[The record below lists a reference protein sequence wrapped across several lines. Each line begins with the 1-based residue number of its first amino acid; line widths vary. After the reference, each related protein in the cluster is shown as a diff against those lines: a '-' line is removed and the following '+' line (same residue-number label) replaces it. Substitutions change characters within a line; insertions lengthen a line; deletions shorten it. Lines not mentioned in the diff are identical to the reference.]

1 MNATTCMNATTGL
14 NSIDISDP
22 TGYELW
28 NTLILMI
35 PPFILFILYT
45 ERKKERKRLEE
56 SKSKPKQLP
65 NDFRLMLNN
74 CKNDH
79 VNKAVKYYCANVSGD
94 DERNSYNQLAI
105 NQKFKSRAR
114 KLLSSNILTEGIY
127 EYYYKDTKISINI
140 ISYKD
145 TPLAYDGW
153 TGFHEEIELVVK
165 DNNNTLEQNRL
176 LIDEFIK
183 DASTHFSDKW
193 LDKEDEESKVTVY
206 IWDDYW
212 DTLEKSLNR
221 KLSTIYLDGKEKEVY
236 DKIIDFRSPEKEE
249 IYKEFGIPYKYN
261 IMFHG
266 VPGTGKTS
274 LVFSLA
280 SELKMNVAI
289 MTFTNEM
296 NDTTLMRCF
305 RRIPE
310 NCILVIEDIDTLF
323 QSRKKNDELKNNI
336 TFSGLLNTTDGI
348 AYVDKQ
354 IIIMTTNHPLHLD
367 AALKR
372 PGRIDMSLEFKYS
385 TKKQISQM
393 FHKFLPKQKER
404 FNDFY
409 DSVKHLKLTS
419 AMLQHFF
426 FGNMD
431 KDNIIDHIEELE
443 KIVNENQYESKKDLY
458 T

>member
-1 MNATTCMNATTGL
+1 MDTNMSKT
-14 NSIDISDP
+14 SVEDSS
-22 TGYELW
+22 
-28 NTLILMI
+28 
-35 PPFILFILYT
+35 
-45 ERKKERKRLEE
+45 KE
-56 SKSKPKQLP
+56 KSNKSLKP

-94 DERNSYNQLAI
+94 DERNRYNQLAI
-105 NQKFKSRAR
+105 NQKFKSRER
-114 KLLSSNILTEGIY
+114 KLLSSHVLTDGKY
-127 EYYYKDTKISINI
+127 VYYYKDTKININVI
-140 ISYKD
+140 LYKD
-145 TPLAYDGW
+145 TPLAFDGW

-165 DNNNTLEQNRL
+165 DTNNTLEQNKSL
-176 LIDEFIK
+176 VDEFIN

-212 DTLEKSLNR
+212 ETLEKSSNR
-221 KLSTIYLDGKEKEVY
+221 KLSTIYLDGKEQDVY
-236 DKIIDFRSPEKEE
+236 KQIIDFRSPEKEKL
-249 IYKEFGIPYKYN
+249 YKEFGIPYKYN

-354 IIIMTTNHPLHLD
+354 IIIMTTNYPLNLD
-367 AALKR
+367 PALKR

-404 FNDFY
+404 FKEFY
-409 DSVKHLKLTS
+409 NMVKHLKLTS

-426 FGNMD
+426 FGNME
-431 KDNIIDHIEELE
+431 KDNIMDHIDELE
-443 KIVNENQYESKKDLY
+443 TIVNENQYESKKHLY